1 MIPADRLPDLDAARL
16 GRALRRTRVGAF
28 VLGIVALVV
37 GGLVN
42 EPLGGLGAV
51 VGLVA
56 GALNTRSIDGAV
68 ARLRGLGT
76 DVKASRKPLVGRT
89 LGRLGAVTAVVVA
102 MLVVEPPIGLGMIV
116 GLVLYQ
122 ALFLASM
129 LGAVIR
135 SGMSS

>member
-1 MIPADRLPDLDAARL
+1 VIPADRLPDLDAARL
-16 GRALRRTRVGAF
+16 GRALRRTRLGAF
-28 VLGIVALVV
+28 TLGVLALVV
-37 GGLVN
+37 GGVVG

-68 ARLRGLGT
+68 ARLRGLGS

-89 LGRLGAVTAVVVA
+89 LGRLGVVTAVVIA
-102 MLVVEPPIGLGMIV
+102 MLVVEPPIGLGMIL
-116 GLVLYQ
+116 GLVVYQ

-129 LGAVIR
+129 LGAVLR
-135 SGMSS
+135 SGVSS